1 MVKTQKKKQD
11 LIKKWIKDL
20 NRYLTEE
27 IQM

>member
-1 MVKTQKKKQD
+1 MVKTQKKKKD